1 LISSKYG
8 KRDSRIAVAV
18 VLLLLGVL
26 ALLLSVYL
34 RITVI
39 AFIGLGLTFWG
50 TLFLLLGTPREVES
64 NLLYDAATSE
74 YSTINRIVNDLN
86 FVGEAVYIPPY
97 PKSIHVPDHQK
108 SLKEPIVFISQKK
121 SSQNLSSNENNFLDL
136 GSIEDRGA
144 GKFLLKNGMGLFI
157 VPPGLGLLKDIEKS
171 LKIDF
176 TNMDTMQFCQ
186 IISQVLL
193 EKLNLAKSIE
203 TEKEGSVIKMK
214 IRNSIYRNLFTTE
227 DNLTSIQLLGCPMTS
242 AIAVGLTKASNKNV
256 CIISEIVSD
265 NNLIVEVWYKI
276 YD

>member
-1 LISSKYG
+1 LISSKHV
-8 KRDSRIAVAV
+8 KRDSRIVVASI
-18 VLLLLGVL
+18 LLLLGALSLLWSIYLKTTVL
-26 ALLLSVYL
+26 
-34 RITVI
+34 

-50 TLFLLLGTPREVES
+50 TLFLLLGTPREVET
-64 NLLYDAATSE
+64 NLLYTAATSE
-74 YSTINRIVNDLN
+74 YSSINRIVNDLN
-86 FVGEAVYIPPY
+86 YTGEAIYMPPY

-108 SLKEPIVFISQKK
+108 NLKEPIVFISQKK
-121 SSQNLSSNENNFLDL
+121 NTLNSSSAKDAFMDL
-136 GSIEDRGA
+136 GSIDERGA
-144 GKFLLKNGMGLFI
+144 GKFLLKNGMGLFL
-157 VPPGLGLLKDIEKS
+157 VPPGLGILKDIEKS

-176 TNMDTMQFCQ
+176 TNMETMQFCQ

-203 TEKEGSVIKMK
+203 TEKEGNIVKMK

-242 AIAVGLTKASNKNV
+242 AIAVGLAKASNKNV
-256 CIISEIVSD
+256 CIINEIVSN

>member
-1 LISSKYG
+1 LLSSKYV
-8 KRDSRIAVAV
+8 KRDSRTAVAA
-18 VLLLLGVL
+18 VLLLMGTLVL
-26 ALLLSVYL
+26 LWSIYL
-34 RITVI
+34 RITI
-39 AFIGLGLTFWG
+39 LAFIGLGLTFWG

-86 FVGEAVYIPPY
+86 YVGEAIYMPPY

-121 SSQNLSSNENNFLDL
+121 NSKNLSSTENNFLDL
-136 GSIEDRGA
+136 GSIEERGT
-144 GKFLLKNGMGLFI
+144 GKFLLKNGMGLFL
-157 VPPGLGLLKDIEKS
+157 VPPGLGILKDIENS

-176 TNMDTMQFCQ
+176 TNMDIMQFCQ

-193 EKLNLAKSIE
+193 ERLNLAKSIE
-203 TEKEGSVIKMK
+203 TEKEGSIIKMK

-227 DNLTSIQLLGCPMTS
+227 DNLTSIHLLGCPMTS

-256 CIISEIVSD
+256 CIINEIVSN
-265 NNLIVEVWYKI
+265 NNLVVEVWYKI

>member
-1 LISSKYG
+1 LISAKYVQ
-8 KRDSRIAVAV
+8 RDSRTVVAAA
-18 VLLLLGVL
+18 LLLLGAL
-26 ALLLSVYL
+26 ALLWSINF
-34 RITVI
+34 RITVL
-39 AFIGLGLTFWG
+39 AFIGLGLAFWG

-86 FVGEAVYIPPY
+86 FVGEAVYMPPY

-121 SSQNLSSNENNFLDL
+121 SSQNLSSTENNFLDL
-136 GSIEDRGA
+136 RSIEDRGA

-186 IISQVLL
+186 IISQFLL
-193 EKLNLAKSIE
+193 EKLNIAKSIE
-203 TEKEGSVIKMK
+203 TEKEADIIKIK
-214 IRNSIYRNLFTTE
+214 IHNSIYRKLYTTE
-227 DNLTSIQLLGCPMTS
+227 DNLTSIHLLGCPMTS

-256 CIISEIVSD
+256 SIINEIVSD
-265 NNLIVEVWYKI
+265 NNMVVEVWYKI

>member
-1 LISSKYG
+1 MISSKYV
-8 KRDSRIAVAV
+8 KRDSRIIVASI
-18 VLLLLGVL
+18 LLLLGALSLLWSIYLKTTVL
-26 ALLLSVYL
+26 
-34 RITVI
+34 

-50 TLFLLLGTPREVES
+50 TLFLLLGTPREVET
-64 NLLYDAATSE
+64 NLLYSAATSE
-74 YSTINRIVNDLN
+74 YSSINRIVNDLN
-86 FVGEAVYIPPY
+86 YTGEAIYMPPY
-97 PKSIHVPDHQK
+97 PKNIHVPDHQK
-108 SLKEPIVFISQKK
+108 NLKEPIVFISQKK
-121 SSQNLSSNENNFLDL
+121 NTLNPSSTKDNFLDL
-136 GSIEDRGA
+136 ESIDERGS
-144 GKFLLKNGMGLFI
+144 GKFLLKNGMGLFL
-157 VPPGLGLLKDIEKS
+157 VPPGLGILNDIEKR

-203 TEKEGSVIKMK
+203 TKKEGNIVIMK

-242 AIAVGLTKASNKNV
+242 AIAVGLAKASNKNV
-256 CIISEIVSD
+256 CIINEIVSN

>member
-1 LISSKYG
+1 LISAKYV
-8 KRDSRIAVAV
+8 KRDFRIAIAAA
-18 VLLLLGVL
+18 LLLLGVL
-26 ALLLSVYL
+26 AILCSIYF
-34 RITVI
+34 RITVL

-86 FVGEAVYIPPY
+86 YVGEAIYMPPY
-97 PKSIHVPDHQK
+97 PKSIHVRDHQK

-121 SSQNLSSNENNFLDL
+121 NSQNLSLTEKNLLDL
-136 GSIEDRGA
+136 GSIEERGM
-144 GKFLLKNGMGLFI
+144 GKFLLKNGTGLFL
-157 VPPGLGLLKDIEKS
+157 VPPGLGILKDVEKS

-176 TNMDTMQFCQ
+176 TNMDTIQFCQ

-193 EKLNLAKSIE
+193 ERLNLAKSIE
-203 TEKEGSVIKMK
+203 TEKEGDIIKMK
-214 IRNSIYRNLFTTE
+214 IHNSIYRKLYTNE
-227 DNLTSIQLLGCPMTS
+227 DNLTSIHLLGCPMTS

-256 CIISEIVSD
+256 CIINEIVS
-265 NNLIVEVWYKI
+265 NNNVVVEVWYKI

>member
-1 LISSKYG
+1 LTPSKYS
-8 KRDSRIAVAV
+8 KRNYRPVVVAI
-18 VLLLLGVL
+18 LLLLGALSLLWSIFLEVAVL
-26 ALLLSVYL
+26 
-34 RITVI
+34 

-64 NLLYDAATSE
+64 NLLYDVATSE

-86 FVGEAVYIPPY
+86 YVGEAIYMPPY

-121 SSQNLSSNENNFLDL
+121 NTQNLSSTENNFLDL
-136 GSIEDRGA
+136 GSIEERGA

-157 VPPGLGLLKDIEKS
+157 VPPGLGILKDIENS

-203 TEKEGSVIKMK
+203 TEKEGNIIKMK

-227 DNLTSIQLLGCPMTS
+227 DNLTSIQLLGCPLTS

-256 CIISEIVSD
+256 CIINEIVSN
-265 NNLIVEVWYKI
+265 NNLVVEVWYKI
-276 YD
+276 YG

>member
-8 KRDSRIAVAV
+8 KRDSRIAVAA
-18 VLLLLGVL
+18 VLLLLGVF

-34 RITVI
+34 RITVL

-64 NLLYDAATSE
+64 SLLYDAATSE

-86 FVGEAVYIPPY
+86 FVGEAVYMPPY

-108 SLKEPIVFISQKK
+108 SLKEPIVFISRKK
-121 SSQNLSSNENNFLDL
+121 SSQNLSSTENNFLDL